1 MAYSLILST
10 APSSA
15 AVPQGD
21 RGDHILPDGRVLDPE
36 GASLVHE
43 PGAEEEVLDLLG
55 AQAVALVLY
64 HGVLAPE
71 EVQVPFLV
79 PLNGVARVDDPLDVQ

>member
-10 APSSA
+10 APSST
-15 AVPQGD
+15 PFLREID
-21 RGDHILPDGRVLDPE
+21 GDHILPDGRVLHPE
-36 GASLVHE
+36 CAGLVHE
-43 PGAEEEVLDLLG
+43 PGTEEEVLDLLG

-79 PLNGVARVDDPLDVQ
+79 ALTVSPE